1 MSAPSVDLAV
11 PGSASPPRVLLVS
24 LPVAFTAATAWA
36 LLIVGEATGVARH
49 LDHDA
54 VLESGSV
61 APIGIAAFLFGWLVA
76 VAAMMAPTAVP
87 ALGSPPAGAESRRTG
102 ALGAFLGGFALVWAV
117 VGLAALGL
125 DMVVHRAVHRVPALE
140 GRPWLVAAG
149 VLAAAGAI
157 QLLPSTRRALA
168 AAKRPVWSRPSG
180 AGLAFRAGQ
189 RHGRR
194 CLRGDGPLMLVM
206 FAAGASLAWMALL
219 TVVMVGERSARA
231 GQPLALATGVALLV
245 AGAVAALEPSLL
257 PFPSG
262 EAR

>member
-1 MSAPSVDLAV
+1 MSAPTVDLAV
-11 PGSASPPRVLLVS
+11 PVSPSPHRAPLVP
-24 LPVAFTAATAWA
+24 LPVALTAATAWA
-36 LLIVGEATGVARH
+36 LLIAGEVTGADR
-49 LDHDA
+49 
-54 VLESGSV
+54 
-61 APIGIAAFLFGWLVA
+61 
-76 VAAMMAPTAVP
+76 
-87 ALGSPPAGAESRRTG
+87 RRTG

-117 VGLAALGL
+117 AALAALGL

-140 GRPWLVAAG
+140 ARPWLVVAS

-168 AAKRPVWSRPSG
+168 AARRPVWSGPSG

-189 RHGRR
+189 RHGKR

-219 TVVMVGERSARA
+219 TVVMIGERSARA
-231 GQPLALATGVALLV
+231 GQPLALATGAALLV
-245 AGAVAALEPSLL
+245 AGAVGALEPSLL